1 MNYYSTINLT
11 EYKSNKKQKRKEKKW
26 YPKEKAAE
34 HYLRNEEA
42 IKEKSKNLC
51 KNLSEEERDIIEE
64 YQIKRYQ
71 ELIQFKKSFA
81 FADYKKN

>member
-1 MNYYSTINLT
+1 MIYYSTINLT
-11 EYKSNKKQKRKEKKW
+11 EYKYYRKQKK
-26 YPKEKAAE
+26 KEKAAE

-81 FADYKKN
+81 FADYKKT